1 MEPIPRPVPESVP
14 FPLDSGPDDDAFK
27 DASPFIPF
35 YRTPNPAINVM
46 LRGKNPE
53 HQVVLSRVDYL
64 VGGFEIH
71 KNLWKRCAES
81 MSSRDKWSAPCA
93 VGLDSSAASSCGVG
107 EGTAFAGGRLRYM
120 PINYSSESGW
130 WAGACQYSSIT
141 TPAPDMSRQ
150 QQQQQHHHHQGRH
163 QEQQIGGG
171 KSGTHRPVLAE
182 HVADHAATLVAPD
195 GSATPGLKQE
205 FKACCRGLAKA
216 TSSKKNKGRKAH
228 GHTEEVFVP
237 DYLFP
242 HAASQQVRLNSR
254 SGRVRFRV
262 ISWRKPNTCDV
273 SQETRK
279 TTLGSL
285 LTLTIGFHIFV
296 S

>member
-1 MEPIPRPVPESVP
+1 IHVTNLS
-14 FPLDSGPDDDAFK
+14 
-27 DASPFIPF
+27 
-35 YRTPNPAINVM
+35 
-46 LRGKNPE
+46 
-53 HQVVLSRVDYL
+53 LSRVDSVFL
-64 VGGFEIH
+64 RGAAKRAGAQSQLEFIGPPVGRQVESYCTKPKAMPDTSSLKSGNGTLFVVIVAGASSVV
-71 KNLWKRCAES
+71 LLIAVMSAVMLCRRCAES

-216 TSSKKNKGRKAH
+216 TSSKKNKGYK
-228 GHTEEVFVP
+228 
-237 DYLFP
+237 D
-242 HAASQQVRLNSR
+242 
-254 SGRVRFRV
+254 
-262 ISWRKPNTCDV
+262 K
-273 SQETRK
+273 
-279 TTLGSL
+279 
-285 LTLTIGFHIFV
+285 
-296 S
+296 